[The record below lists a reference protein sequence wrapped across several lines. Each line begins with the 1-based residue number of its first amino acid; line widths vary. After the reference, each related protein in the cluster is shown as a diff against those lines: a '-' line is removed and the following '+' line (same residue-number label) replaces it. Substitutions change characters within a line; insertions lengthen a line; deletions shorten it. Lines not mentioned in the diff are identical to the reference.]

1 MAITQISRI
10 QIRRGLSQDLPT
22 LSSGEFGWS
31 TDTNELWIGNGTA
44 SEGAPLPGGR
54 TQIMTTGGSANIAA
68 IQSNVAGLQSNVA
81 SIQGQLGSTVSVAL
95 SAASSGQLTTV
106 TSNNATINYTLT
118 QGSVQRSGA
127 IHLSRLASGSTIAYD
142 EDYNQTAA
150 TDIVF
155 SANANST
162 QANLYY
168 TTTTATNMLYQINTV
183 R

>member
-44 SEGAPLPGGR
+44 SEGAPIPGGR

-68 IQSNVAGLQSNVA
+68 LQSNVSTLQTQVA
-81 SIQGQLGSTVSVAL
+81 SLSGQLLTTVSATL
-95 SAASSGQLTTV
+95 SAASSGQLAV
-106 TSNNATINYTLT
+106 ITSNNATVSYTLS
-118 QGSVQRSGA
+118 QGSVQRSGV
-127 IHLSRLASGSTIAYD
+127 IHLSRFASGSTVGID
-142 EDYNQTAA
+142 EDYTQTAA

-155 SANANST
+155 SANANTT
-162 QANLYY
+162 QANVYY
-168 TTTTATNMLYQINTV
+168 TTTTATSMLYQVAYI

>member
-1 MAITQISRI
+1 
-10 QIRRGLSQDLPT
+10 
-22 LSSGEFGWS
+22 
-31 TDTNELWIGNGTA
+31 
-44 SEGAPLPGGR
+44 
-54 TQIMTTGGSANIAA
+54 
-68 IQSNVAGLQSNVA
+68 
-81 SIQGQLGSTVSVAL
+81 VAL

-118 QGSVQRSGA
+118 QGSVQRSGV
-127 IHLSRLASGSTIAYD
+127 IHLSRFASGSTVAYD

-155 SANANST
+155 SANANTT

-168 TTTTATNMLYQINTV
+168 TTTTATNMLYQVNTV